1 MSPARNVVIILT
13 YYVTLIFGSSLVRNR
28 FVNQLKVMKR
38 AVQSV
43 TTNLKP
49 ISCIEGAPQMI
60 PTLRPY
66 QEKLV
71 KDTYQQWDA
80 GKQFVAMV
88 SSTGSGK
95 SMTLTAIVA
104 KERDRGQYVLVLAHR
119 QELITQLSD
128 TMGRMEIR
136 HQVIAANKVVRFA
149 AKQSMENHGVNYVDP
164 NARVMVASVQ
174 SMREAKIADLAKL
187 GNKLTVVQDEFHHAT
202 KKSKTWGGVLTP
214 LLNAG
219 ARGLGPTA
227 TPCRADGQGLS
238 RETDGYADVIVEGP
252 SMRWLIDNGYLSQY
266 KIYCPPTDLRLDNV
280 ETSKTTGDYKEKELK
295 AEIGRS
301 HIVGDIVSHYL
312 KICPGKRGITFT
324 VGVDT
329 AEEVAE
335 EYRKRGVPAIA
346 LSGRNADEERVQ
358 AIRDLKSGKILQIVN
373 DSLIG
378 EGVDIPAVEVVSF
391 ARPTQS
397 YALYAQMFGRALR
410 PFEGKSHAIIIDAV
424 SNVMR
429 HGLPDAPREWSL
441 DRRERRTGKSEPSTV
456 RVCTA
461 CAAVYERFLDA
472 CPDCGEPVPKPADRS
487 GPIQVDGDL
496 YELDQDV
503 LTRMRNEVV
512 GARETPEAMR
522 DRLTAQHVPPAGVMA
537 NVKRQSER
545 LEVLGRLDGL
555 MATIAGYW
563 RHDGMS
569 DKEIFRKF
577 FLTYHIDWLSA
588 QGLKKDDALT
598 LMGKIQNDVDGL
610 VKTH

>member
-1 MSPARNVVIILT
+1 M
-13 YYVTLIFGSSLVRNR
+13 LI
-28 FVNQLKVMKR
+28 M
-38 AVQSV
+38 
-43 TTNLKP
+43 
-49 ISCIEGAPQMI
+49 
-60 PTLRPY
+60 RPY
-66 QEKLV
+66 QRDAIDNVYANWAVGKRFVVLV
-71 KDTYQQWDA
+71 
-80 GKQFVAMV
+80 MP
-88 SSTGSGK
+88 TGSGK
-95 SMTLTAIVA
+95 ASVLCEIARIEA
-104 KERDRGQYVLVLAHR
+104 ARGQRVLITAHR
-119 QELITQLSD
+119 SELISQLSN
-128 TMGRMEIR
+128 TLARNELR
-136 HQVIAANKVVRFA
+136 HNIIAAHPTIKYSIRLHMEDHGRTYYDPS
-149 AKQSMENHGVNYVDP
+149 AKIT
-164 NARVMVASVQ
+164 VASVQ
-174 SMREAKIADLAKL
+174 SVKQSHIDELKAYK
-187 GNKLTVVQDEFHHAT
+187 NKLTIIGDEFHHYT
-202 KKSKTWGGVLTP
+202 RDSKTWGGVFTP
-214 LLNAG
+214 LDEAG
-219 ARGLGPTA
+219 AQGLGLTA
-227 TPCRADGQGLS
+227 TPCRADGKGLS
-238 RETDGYADVIVEGP
+238 RETDGYGDALVIGP
-252 SMRWLIDNGYLSQY
+252 GMRDLIEMGFLVDY
-266 KIYCPPTDLRLDNV
+266 KIYCPPSDLHLDKV
-280 ETSKTTGDYKEKELK
+280 KVSATTGDYAEKELK
-295 AEIGRS
+295 EEIGKS
-301 HIVGDIVSHYL
+301 HIVGDIVQHWL
-312 KICPGKRGITFT
+312 KFTPGKRGVTFT
-324 VGVDT
+324 VGVDM
-329 AEEVAE
+329 AEEVADA
-335 EYRKRGVPAIA
+335 YRAKGVPAVA
-346 LSGRNADEERVQ
+346 VSGRMKDSERIQ
-358 AIRDLKSGKILQIVN
+358 ALRDIASGKVLQIVN
-373 DSLIG
+373 DSVLT
-378 EGVDIPAVEVVSF
+378 EGTDVSSLEVVSF

-397 YALYAQMFGRALR
+397 YALFCQMFGRGTR
-410 PFEGKSHAIIIDAV
+410 TSPDTGKTHLTVIDAV

-461 CAAVYERFLDA
+461 CAAVYERFRDT

-598 LMGKIQNDVDGL
+598 LMEKIQNDVDGL

>member
-1 MSPARNVVIILT
+1 
-13 YYVTLIFGSSLVRNR
+13 
-28 FVNQLKVMKR
+28 
-38 AVQSV
+38 
-43 TTNLKP
+43 
-49 ISCIEGAPQMI
+49 MI

-88 SSTGSGK
+88 SATGSGK

-335 EYRKRGVPAIA
+335 EYRKRGVPAVA

-472 CPDCGEPVPKPADRS
+472 CPDCGEPVPKPAQRS
-487 GPIQVDGDL
+487 GPEFVDGDL
-496 YELDQDV
+496 YELDPDV
-503 LTRMRNEVV
+503 LAQMRNEVA

-522 DRLTAQHVPPAGVMA
+522 DRLTAMNVPVPGVMS
-537 NVKRQSER
+537 NVKRQRER
-545 LEVLGRLDGL
+545 LEVLGQLDGL

-563 RHDGMS
+563 RHDGLS

-577 FLTYHIDWLSA
+577 FLTYRTDWLSA
-588 QGLKKDDALT
+588 QSLKKDDAVA
-598 LMGKIQNDVDGL
+598 LMEKIQNHVDGL
-610 VKTH
+610 VKGEL

>member
-1 MSPARNVVIILT
+1 
-13 YYVTLIFGSSLVRNR
+13 
-28 FVNQLKVMKR
+28 
-38 AVQSV
+38 
-43 TTNLKP
+43 
-49 ISCIEGAPQMI
+49 MI

-66 QEKLV
+66 QQSLV
-71 KDTYQQWDA
+71 AETYAQWDR
-80 GKQFVAMV
+80 GVQFVAMV
-88 SSTGSGK
+88 SATGSGK

-119 QELITQLSD
+119 RELITQLSD

-174 SMREAKIADLAKL
+174 SMRETKIADLAKL

-461 CAAVYERFLDA
+461 CAAVYERFRDA

-487 GPIQVDGDL
+487 GPMQVDGDL
-496 YELDQDV
+496 YELDPDV
-503 LTRMRNEVV
+503 LAQMRNEVV

-522 DRLTAQHVPPAGVMA
+522 DRLTGRYMPQAGVI
-537 NVKRQSER
+537 SEVR
-545 LEVLGRLDGL
+545 KQIKRLDAL
-555 MATIAGYW
+555 VKLDHTLAQWAGY
-563 RHDGMS
+563 RRAEGLS
-569 DKEIFRKF
+569 DSEIFRKF
-577 FLTYHIDWLSA
+577 FLTYGVSWIEA
-588 QGLKKDDALT
+588 QALKAADADKLRERIGL
-598 LMGKIQNDVDGL
+598 
-610 VKTH
+610 

>member
-1 MSPARNVVIILT
+1 
-13 YYVTLIFGSSLVRNR
+13 
-28 FVNQLKVMKR
+28 
-38 AVQSV
+38 
-43 TTNLKP
+43 
-49 ISCIEGAPQMI
+49 MI

-71 KDTYQQWDA
+71 AETCSQWDK
-80 GKQFVAMV
+80 GVQFVAMV
-88 SSTGSGK
+88 SATGSGK

-164 NARVMVASVQ
+164 NARVIVASVQ

-214 LLNAG
+214 LMNAG

-441 DRRERRTGKSEPSTV
+441 DRRERRSGKSEVSTV

-487 GPIQVDGDL
+487 GPMQVDGDL
-496 YELDQDV
+496 YELDPDV
-503 LTRMRNEVV
+503 LAQMRNEVV

-522 DRLTAQHVPPAGVMA
+522 DRLVANHNPVVAVMSRV
-537 NVKRQSER
+537 NKQIK
-545 LEVLGRLDGL
+545 RLDAL
-555 MATIAGYW
+555 VKLDHTLAQWAGY
-563 RHDGMS
+563 RRAEGLS
-569 DKEIFRKF
+569 NSEIFRKF
-577 FLTYHIDWLSA
+577 YLTYGVSWLEA
-588 QGLKKDDALT
+588 QALKAADADKLRERIE
-598 LMGKIQNDVDGL
+598 L
-610 VKTH
+610 

>member
-1 MSPARNVVIILT
+1 MT
-13 YYVTLIFGSSLVRNR
+13 
-28 FVNQLKVMKR
+28 
-38 AVQSV
+38 
-43 TTNLKP
+43 
-49 ISCIEGAPQMI
+49 I

-66 QEKLV
+66 QQSLIAE
-71 KDTYQQWDA
+71 TYDQWNS
-80 GKQFVAMV
+80 GVQFVAMV
-88 SSTGSGK
+88 SATGSGK

-164 NARVMVASVQ
+164 NSRVMVASVQ
-174 SMREAKIADLAKL
+174 SMRDSKIAELAKL
-187 GNKLTVVQDEFHHAT
+187 GNRLTVVQDEFHHAT

-214 LLNAG
+214 LMEAG

-238 RETDGYADVIVEGP
+238 RDTDGYADVIVEGP

-266 KIYCPPTDLRLDNV
+266 KIYCPPTDLRLDKV

-441 DRRERRTGKSEPSTV
+441 DRRERRTGKSEPSMV
-456 RVCTA
+456 RICTA
-461 CAAVYERFLDA
+461 CAAVYERFRDA

-487 GPIQVDGDL
+487 GPEFVDGDL
-496 YELDQDV
+496 YELDPDV
-503 LTRMRNEVV
+503 LAQMRNEVV

-522 DRLTAQHVPPAGVMA
+522 DRLTAQHVPVPGVMS
-537 NVKRQSER
+537 NVKRQRER
-545 LEVLGRLDGL
+545 LDALVKLDHTL
-555 MATIAGYW
+555 AQWAGY
-563 RHDGMS
+563 RRAEGLS
-569 DKEIFRKF
+569 DSEIFRKF
-577 FLTYHIDWLSA
+577 FLTYGVSWLEA
-588 QGLKKDDALT
+588 QALKAADADKLRERIGL
-598 LMGKIQNDVDGL
+598 
-610 VKTH
+610 

>member
-1 MSPARNVVIILT
+1 
-13 YYVTLIFGSSLVRNR
+13 
-28 FVNQLKVMKR
+28 
-38 AVQSV
+38 
-43 TTNLKP
+43 
-49 ISCIEGAPQMI
+49 MI

-88 SSTGSGK
+88 SATGSGK

-149 AKQSMENHGVNYVDP
+149 AKQSMENHGINYVDP

-266 KIYCPPTDLRLDNV
+266 KIYCPPTDLHLENV

-335 EYRKRGVPAIA
+335 EYRKRGVPAVA

-461 CAAVYERFLDA
+461 CAAVYERFRDA
-472 CPDCGEPVPKPADRS
+472 CPDCGEPVPKPAQRS
-487 GPIQVDGDL
+487 GPEFVDGDL
-496 YELDQDV
+496 YELDPDV
-503 LTRMRNEVV
+503 LAQMRNEVV

-522 DRLTAQHVPPAGVMA
+522 DRLTAQHVPVPGVMA
-537 NVKRQSER
+537 NVKRQKER
-545 LEVLGRLDGL
+545 LDALVKLDL
-555 MATIAGYW
+555 KLAEWAGY
-563 RHDGMS
+563 RRAEGLS
-569 DKEIFRKF
+569 DSEIFRKF
-577 FLTYHIDWLSA
+577 YLTYGVSWIEA
-588 QGLKKDDALT
+588 QALKAADADKLRERIGL
-598 LMGKIQNDVDGL
+598 
-610 VKTH
+610 

>member
-1 MSPARNVVIILT
+1 
-13 YYVTLIFGSSLVRNR
+13 
-28 FVNQLKVMKR
+28 
-38 AVQSV
+38 
-43 TTNLKP
+43 
-49 ISCIEGAPQMI
+49 MI

-104 KERDRGQYVLVLAHR
+104 KERDRGQHVLVLAHR

-461 CAAVYERFLDA
+461 CAAVYERFRDA

-487 GPIQVDGDL
+487 GPMQVDGDL
-496 YELDQDV
+496 YELDPGV
-503 LTRMRNEVV
+503 LAQMRNEVV

-522 DRLTAQHVPPAGVMA
+522 DRLTAQHVPPAGVMS
-537 NVKRQSER
+537 NVKRQRER
-545 LEVLGRLDGL
+545 LDELSKLDLTLAKWAGYKRADGL
-555 MATIAGYW
+555 
-563 RHDGMS
+563 S
-569 DKEIFRKF
+569 DSEIFRKF
-577 FLTYHIDWLSA
+577 FITFNVDWLSSQA
-588 QGLKKDDALT
+588 LKKDEALK
-598 LMGKIQNDVDGL
+598 LRERIENDL
-610 VKTH
+610 LQ

>member
-1 MSPARNVVIILT
+1 MT
-13 YYVTLIFGSSLVRNR
+13 
-28 FVNQLKVMKR
+28 
-38 AVQSV
+38 
-43 TTNLKP
+43 
-49 ISCIEGAPQMI
+49 I

-71 KDTYQQWDA
+71 AETYSQWDK
-80 GKQFVAMV
+80 GVQFVAMV
-88 SSTGSGK
+88 SATGSGK

-461 CAAVYERFLDA
+461 CAAVYERFRDA

-487 GPIQVDGDL
+487 GPMQVDGDL
-496 YELDQDV
+496 YELDPDV
-503 LTRMRNEVV
+503 LAQMRNEVV

-522 DRLTAQHVPPAGVMA
+522 DRLTAQHVPVPGVMA
-537 NVKRQSER
+537 NVSRQK
-545 LEVLGRLDGL
+545 LRLDAL
-555 MATIAGYW
+555 VRLDLSLATWAGY
-563 RHDGMS
+563 RRAEGLS
-569 DKEIFRKF
+569 DSEIFRKF
-577 FLTYHIDWLSA
+577 YLTYGMSWLEA
-588 QGLKKDDALT
+588 QALKAADADKLRERIGL
-598 LMGKIQNDVDGL
+598 
-610 VKTH
+610 

>member
-1 MSPARNVVIILT
+1 M
-13 YYVTLIFGSSLVRNR
+13 TL
-28 FVNQLKVMKR
+28 
-38 AVQSV
+38 
-43 TTNLKP
+43 
-49 ISCIEGAPQMI
+49 

-71 KDTYQQWDA
+71 KDTYAQWDA
-80 GKQFVAMV
+80 GNQFVAMV
-88 SSTGSGK
+88 SATGSGK
-95 SMTLTAIVA
+95 SMTLTAIVRS
-104 KERDRGQYVLVLAHR
+104 ERDRGQYVLVLAHR

-136 HQVIAANKVVRFA
+136 HQIIASGKVVRFA

-164 NARVMVASVQ
+164 GARVFVASVQ
-174 SMREAKIADLAKL
+174 SMRPAKVAELAKL
-187 GNKLTVVQDEFHHAT
+187 GDKLTVVQDEFHHAT
-202 KKSKTWGGVLTP
+202 KKSKTWGGVLSP
-214 LLNAG
+214 LMAAG

-266 KIYCPPTDLRLDNV
+266 KIYCPPTDLRLENV

-335 EYRKRGVPAIA
+335 EYRKRGVPAVA

-441 DRRERRTGKSEPSTV
+441 DRRERRTGKSEVSTV

-461 CAAVYERFLDA
+461 CAAVYERFLNA
-472 CPDCGEPVPKPADRS
+472 CPDCGEPVPKPAQRS
-487 GPIQVDGDL
+487 GPEFVDGDL
-496 YELDQDV
+496 YELDPEV
-503 LTRMRNEVV
+503 LAQMRNEVV

-522 DRLTAQHVPPAGVMA
+522 DRLTGMHVPVPGVMA
-537 NVKRQSER
+537 NIKRQKER
-545 LEVLGRLDGL
+545 LDALVKLDVSL
-555 MATIAGYW
+555 SIWAGY
-563 RHDGMS
+563 RRAEGLS
-569 DKEIFRKF
+569 DSEIFRKF
-577 FLTYHIDWLSA
+577 FLTYGISWIEA
-588 QGLKKDDALT
+588 QALKAPEADKLRERIGL
-598 LMGKIQNDVDGL
+598 
-610 VKTH
+610 

>member
-1 MSPARNVVIILT
+1 
-13 YYVTLIFGSSLVRNR
+13 
-28 FVNQLKVMKR
+28 
-38 AVQSV
+38 
-43 TTNLKP
+43 
-49 ISCIEGAPQMI
+49 MI

-71 KDTYQQWDA
+71 AETYQQWDA

-88 SSTGSGK
+88 SATGSGK

-461 CAAVYERFLDA
+461 CAAVYERFRDA
-472 CPDCGEPVPKPADRS
+472 CPDCGEPVPKPAQRS
-487 GPIQVDGDL
+487 GPEFVDGDL
-496 YELDQDV
+496 YELDPDV
-503 LTRMRNEVV
+503 LAQMRNEVV

-522 DRLTAQHVPPAGVMA
+522 DRLTAQHVPMPGVMA
-537 NVKRQSER
+537 NVKRQKER
-545 LEVLGRLDGL
+545 LDALGELDSA

-563 RHDGMS
+563 RYQGMS
-569 DKEIFRKF
+569 DGEIFRKF
-577 FLTYHIDWLSA
+577 FLTYRIDWLSA
-588 QGLKKDDALT
+588 QSLKKDDAAA
-598 LMGKIQNDVDGL
+598 LMEKIQNDVDGL
-610 VKTH
+610 VKGGV

>member
-1 MSPARNVVIILT
+1 
-13 YYVTLIFGSSLVRNR
+13 
-28 FVNQLKVMKR
+28 MKL
-38 AVQSV
+38 AAQSV

-71 KDTYQQWDA
+71 SDTYQQWDA

-214 LLNAG
+214 LLDAG

-456 RVCTA
+456 RVCTV
-461 CAAVYERFLDA
+461 CAAVYERFLAA
-472 CPDCGEPVPKPADRS
+472 CPDCGEPVPKPAQRS
-487 GPIQVDGDL
+487 GPEFVDGDL
-496 YELDQDV
+496 YELDPDV
-503 LTRMRNEVV
+503 LAQMRNEVV

-522 DRLTAQHVPPAGVMA
+522 DRLTAQHVPMPGVMS
-537 NVKRQSER
+537 NVKRQKER
-545 LEVLGRLDGL
+545 LDALVRLDL
-555 MATIAGYW
+555 KLAEWAGY
-563 RHDGMS
+563 RRAEGLS
-569 DKEIFRKF
+569 DSEIFRKF
-577 FLTYHIDWLSA
+577 YLTYGVSWLEA
-588 QGLKKDDALT
+588 QALKAADADKLRERIGL
-598 LMGKIQNDVDGL
+598 
-610 VKTH
+610 

>member
-1 MSPARNVVIILT
+1 M
-13 YYVTLIFGSSLVRNR
+13 TL
-28 FVNQLKVMKR
+28 
-38 AVQSV
+38 
-43 TTNLKP
+43 
-49 ISCIEGAPQMI
+49 

-80 GKQFVAMV
+80 GNQFVAMV
-88 SSTGSGK
+88 SATGSGK

-128 TMGRMEIR
+128 TMGRMGIR

-238 RETDGYADVIVEGP
+238 RDTDGYADVIVEGP

-266 KIYCPPTDLRLDNV
+266 KIYCPPTDLRLENV

-424 SNVMR
+424 SNVLR

-472 CPDCGEPVPKPADRS
+472 CPDCGEPVPKPAQRS
-487 GPIQVDGDL
+487 GPEFVDGDL
-496 YELDQDV
+496 YELDPDV
-503 LTRMRNEVV
+503 LAQMRNEVM

-522 DRLTAQHVPPAGVMA
+522 DRLTAQHVPVPGVMS
-537 NVKRQSER
+537 NVKRQRER
-545 LEVLGRLDGL
+545 LDALVRLDL
-555 MATIAGYW
+555 KLAEWAGY
-563 RHDGMS
+563 RRAEGLS
-569 DKEIFRKF
+569 DSEIFRKF
-577 FLTYHIDWLSA
+577 YLTYGVSWLEA
-588 QGLKKDDALT
+588 QALKAADADKLRERIGL
-598 LMGKIQNDVDGL
+598 
-610 VKTH
+610 

>member
-1 MSPARNVVIILT
+1 M
-13 YYVTLIFGSSLVRNR
+13 TL
-28 FVNQLKVMKR
+28 
-38 AVQSV
+38 
-43 TTNLKP
+43 
-49 ISCIEGAPQMI
+49 

-66 QEKLV
+66 QQSLV
-71 KDTYQQWDA
+71 AETYQQWDS

-88 SSTGSGK
+88 SATGSGK

-280 ETSKTTGDYKEKELK
+280 GTSKTTGDYKEKELK
-295 AEIGRS
+295 VEIGRS

-429 HGLPDAPREWSL
+429 HGLPDAPREWTL

-461 CAAVYERFLDA
+461 CAAVYERFRDA

-487 GPIQVDGDL
+487 APVQVDGDL
-496 YELDQDV
+496 YELDPEV
-503 LTRMRNEVV
+503 LAQMRNEVV
-512 GARETPEAMR
+512 GAREDVNQYR
-522 DRLTAQHVPPAGVMA
+522 DKMIGHGLPPHAVKR
-537 NVKRQSER
+537 NVKLHEN
-545 LEVLGRLDGL
+545 RLDAL
-555 MATIAGYW
+555 VRLDLKLAEWAGY
-563 RHDGMS
+563 RRAEGLS
-569 DKEIFRKF
+569 DSEIFRKF
-577 FLTYHIDWLSA
+577 YLTYGVSWIEA
-588 QGLKKDDALT
+588 QALKAADADKLRERIGL
-598 LMGKIQNDVDGL
+598 
-610 VKTH
+610 

>member
-1 MSPARNVVIILT
+1 M
-13 YYVTLIFGSSLVRNR
+13 TL
-28 FVNQLKVMKR
+28 
-38 AVQSV
+38 
-43 TTNLKP
+43 
-49 ISCIEGAPQMI
+49 

-66 QEKLV
+66 QQSLV
-71 KDTYQQWDA
+71 AETYQQWDS

-88 SSTGSGK
+88 SATGSGK

-410 PFEGKSHAIIIDAV
+410 PFEGKSYAIIIDAV

-487 GPIQVDGDL
+487 GPMQVDGDL
-496 YELDQDV
+496 YELDPDV
-503 LTRMRNEVV
+503 LAQMRNEVV

-522 DRLTAQHVPPAGVMA
+522 DRLTAQHVPVPGAMA
-537 NVKRQSER
+537 NVKRQRER
-545 LEVLGRLDGL
+545 LEVLGQLDGL

-588 QGLKKDDALT
+588 QSLKKGDAVA
-598 LMGKIQNDVDGL
+598 LMEKIQNDIDGL
-610 VKTH
+610 VKGKL

>member
-1 MSPARNVVIILT
+1 
-13 YYVTLIFGSSLVRNR
+13 
-28 FVNQLKVMKR
+28 
-38 AVQSV
+38 
-43 TTNLKP
+43 
-49 ISCIEGAPQMI
+49 
-60 PTLRPY
+60 
-66 QEKLV
+66 
-71 KDTYQQWDA
+71 
-80 GKQFVAMV
+80 
-88 SSTGSGK
+88 
-95 SMTLTAIVA
+95 
-104 KERDRGQYVLVLAHR
+104 
-119 QELITQLSD
+119 
-128 TMGRMEIR
+128 
-136 HQVIAANKVVRFA
+136 
-149 AKQSMENHGVNYVDP
+149 
-164 NARVMVASVQ
+164 
-174 SMREAKIADLAKL
+174 
-187 GNKLTVVQDEFHHAT
+187 
-202 KKSKTWGGVLTP
+202 
-214 LLNAG
+214 
-219 ARGLGPTA
+219 
-227 TPCRADGQGLS
+227 
-238 RETDGYADVIVEGP
+238 
-252 SMRWLIDNGYLSQY
+252 MRWLIDNGYLSQY

-335 EYRKRGVPAIA
+335 EYRKRGVPAVA

-472 CPDCGEPVPKPADRS
+472 CPDCGEPVPKPAQRS
-487 GPIQVDGDL
+487 GPEFVDGDL
-496 YELDQDV
+496 YELDPDV
-503 LTRMRNEVV
+503 LAQMRNEVA

-522 DRLTAQHVPPAGVMA
+522 DRLTAMNVPVPGVMS
-537 NVKRQSER
+537 NVKRQRER
-545 LEVLGRLDGL
+545 LEVLGQLDGL

-563 RHDGMS
+563 RHDGLS

-577 FLTYHIDWLSA
+577 FLTYRTDWLSA
-588 QGLKKDDALT
+588 QSLKKDDAVA
-598 LMGKIQNDVDGL
+598 LMEKIQNHVDGL
-610 VKTH
+610 VKGEL

>member
-1 MSPARNVVIILT
+1 M
-13 YYVTLIFGSSLVRNR
+13 TL
-28 FVNQLKVMKR
+28 
-38 AVQSV
+38 
-43 TTNLKP
+43 
-49 ISCIEGAPQMI
+49 

-88 SSTGSGK
+88 SATGSGK

-252 SMRWLIDNGYLSQY
+252 TMRWLIDNGYLSQY
-266 KIYCPPTDLRLDNV
+266 KIYCPPTDLHLENV

-295 AEIGRS
+295 VEIGRS

-335 EYRKRGVPAIA
+335 EYRKRGVPAVA

-461 CAAVYERFLDA
+461 CAAVYERFRDA

-487 GPIQVDGDL
+487 GPTQVDGDL
-496 YELDQDV
+496 YELDPDV
-503 LTRMRNEVV
+503 LAQMRNEVV

-522 DRLTAQHVPPAGVMA
+522 DRLTALNVPVPGVMS
-537 NVKRQSER
+537 NVKRQRER
-545 LEVLGRLDGL
+545 LDALVKLDL
-555 MATIAGYW
+555 KLAEWAGY
-563 RHDGMS
+563 RRAEGLS
-569 DKEIFRKF
+569 DSEIFRKF
-577 FLTYHIDWLSA
+577 YLTYGVSWLEA
-588 QGLKKDDALT
+588 QALKAADADKLRERIGL
-598 LMGKIQNDVDGL
+598 
-610 VKTH
+610 

>member
-1 MSPARNVVIILT
+1 M
-13 YYVTLIFGSSLVRNR
+13 TL
-28 FVNQLKVMKR
+28 
-38 AVQSV
+38 
-43 TTNLKP
+43 
-49 ISCIEGAPQMI
+49 

-66 QEKLV
+66 QQSLV
-71 KDTYQQWDA
+71 AETYSQWDK
-80 GKQFVAMV
+80 GVQFVAMV

-119 QELITQLSD
+119 RELITQLSD

-149 AKQSMENHGVNYVDP
+149 AKQSMENHSVNYVDP

-335 EYRKRGVPAIA
+335 EYRKRGVPAVA

-456 RVCTA
+456 RVCTS
-461 CAAVYERFLDA
+461 CAAVYERFRDA

-487 GPIQVDGDL
+487 GPMQVDGDL
-496 YELDQDV
+496 YELEPDV
-503 LTRMRNEVV
+503 LAQMRNEVV
-512 GARETPEAMR
+512 GAREDVNQYR
-522 DRLTAQHVPPAGVMA
+522 DKMIGHGLPPNAVKR
-537 NVKRQSER
+537 NVKLHEN
-545 LEVLGRLDGL
+545 RLDAL
-555 MATIAGYW
+555 VRLDHTLAQWAGY
-563 RHDGMS
+563 RRAEGLS
-569 DKEIFRKF
+569 DSEIFRKF
-577 FLTYHIDWLSA
+577 YLTYGVSWLEA
-588 QGLKKDDALT
+588 QALKAADADKLRERIE
-598 LMGKIQNDVDGL
+598 L
-610 VKTH
+610 

>member
-1 MSPARNVVIILT
+1 
-13 YYVTLIFGSSLVRNR
+13 
-28 FVNQLKVMKR
+28 
-38 AVQSV
+38 
-43 TTNLKP
+43 
-49 ISCIEGAPQMI
+49 MI

-461 CAAVYERFLDA
+461 CAAVYERFRDA

-487 GPIQVDGDL
+487 GPMQVDGDL
-496 YELDQDV
+496 YELDPDV
-503 LTRMRNEVV
+503 LAQMRNEVV

-522 DRLTAQHVPPAGVMA
+522 DRLTAQHVPVPGVMA

-577 FLTYHIDWLSA
+577 FLTYHVDWLSA

-598 LMGKIQNDVDGL
+598 LMEKIQNDVDGL

>member
-1 MSPARNVVIILT
+1 M
-13 YYVTLIFGSSLVRNR
+13 TL
-28 FVNQLKVMKR
+28 
-38 AVQSV
+38 
-43 TTNLKP
+43 
-49 ISCIEGAPQMI
+49 

-71 KDTYQQWDA
+71 KYTYQQWDA

-88 SSTGSGK
+88 SATGSGK

-104 KERDRGQYVLVLAHR
+104 QERDRGQYVLVLAHR

-136 HQVIAANKVVRFA
+136 HQIIAANKVVRFA

-164 NARVMVASVQ
+164 TARVFVASVQ
-174 SMREAKIADLAKL
+174 SMRPEKVAELAKL

-214 LLNAG
+214 LMNAG

-252 SMRWLIDNGYLSQY
+252 TMRWLIDNGYLSQY
-266 KIYCPPTDLRLDNV
+266 KIYCPPTDLHLENV

-441 DRRERRTGKSEPSTV
+441 DRRERRTGKSEPSMV

-461 CAAVYERFLDA
+461 CAAVYERFRDA

-487 GPIQVDGDL
+487 GPVQVDGDL
-496 YELDQDV
+496 YELDPDV
-503 LTRMRNEVV
+503 LAQMRNEVV

-522 DRLTAQHVPPAGVMA
+522 DRLTAQHVPVPGVMA
-537 NVKRQSER
+537 NVKRQRER
-545 LEVLGRLDGL
+545 LEVLSELDHS

-569 DKEIFRKF
+569 DSEIFRKF
-577 FLTYHIDWLSA
+577 YLRYQTDWLTA
-588 QGLKKDDALT
+588 QSLKKDDAESLIK
-598 LMGKIQNDVDGL
+598 KIQNDVDAL
-610 VKTH
+610 VKVS

>member
-1 MSPARNVVIILT
+1 
-13 YYVTLIFGSSLVRNR
+13 
-28 FVNQLKVMKR
+28 
-38 AVQSV
+38 
-43 TTNLKP
+43 
-49 ISCIEGAPQMI
+49 MI
-60 PTLRPY
+60 PQLRPY
-66 QEKLV
+66 QKKLV
-71 KDTYQQWDA
+71 ADVYEQWDA
-80 GKQFVAMV
+80 GMQFVAMV
-88 SSTGSGK
+88 SATGSGK
-95 SMTLTAIVA
+95 SMTLTEIVRM
-104 KERDRGQYVLVLAHR
+104 ERDRGQYVLVLAHR

-128 TMGRMEIR
+128 TMGRLEIR
-136 HQVIAANKVVRFA
+136 HQVIAANKVVRFS
-149 AKQSMENHGVNYVDP
+149 AKQSMENHGVNYIDP
-164 NARVMVASVQ
+164 NSRVLVASVQ
-174 SMREAKIADLAKL
+174 SMRDSKIAELAKL
-187 GNKLTVVQDEFHHAT
+187 GNRLTVVQDEFHHAT

-214 LLNAG
+214 LIQAG

-238 RETDGYADVIVEGP
+238 RQTDGYADVLVHGP
-252 SMRWLIDNGYLSQY
+252 EMRWLIDNGYLSQY

-335 EYRKRGVPAIA
+335 EYRRRGVPAVA

-358 AIRDLKSGKILQIVN
+358 VIRDLKSGKILQIVN

-441 DRRERRTGKSEPSTV
+441 DRRERRTGKSEPSMV

-461 CAAVYERFLDA
+461 CAAVYERFRDA

-487 GPIQVDGDL
+487 GPVQVDGDL
-496 YELDQDV
+496 YELDPTV
-503 LTRMRNEVV
+503 LAQMRNEVV

-522 DRLTAQHVPPAGVMA
+522 DRMTQLGVPPAGVMA
-537 NVKRQSER
+537 NTKRQRER
-545 LEVLGRLDGL
+545 LDALVKLDNTLAQWAGFRRAEGL
-555 MATIAGYW
+555 
-563 RHDGMS
+563 S
-569 DKEIFRKF
+569 DSEIFRKF
-577 FLTYHIDWLSA
+577 YLTYGMSWLEA
-588 QGLKKDDALT
+588 QALKAADADKLRERIGL
-598 LMGKIQNDVDGL
+598 
-610 VKTH
+610 

>member
-1 MSPARNVVIILT
+1 M
-13 YYVTLIFGSSLVRNR
+13 TL
-28 FVNQLKVMKR
+28 
-38 AVQSV
+38 
-43 TTNLKP
+43 
-49 ISCIEGAPQMI
+49 

-71 KDTYQQWDA
+71 AETYSQWDK
-80 GKQFVAMV
+80 GVQFVAMV

-119 QELITQLSD
+119 RELITQLSD

-238 RETDGYADVIVEGP
+238 RGTDGYADVIVEGP

-335 EYRKRGVPAIA
+335 EYRKRGVPAVA

-487 GPIQVDGDL
+487 GPVQVDGDL
-496 YELDQDV
+496 YELDPDV
-503 LTRMRNEVV
+503 LAQMRNEVV
-512 GARETPEAMR
+512 GARETPEAIR
-522 DRLTAQHVPPAGVMA
+522 DRLTAMNVPVPGVMS
-537 NVKRQSER
+537 NVKRQRER
-545 LEVLGRLDGL
+545 LEVLGQLDGL

-588 QGLKKDDALT
+588 QSLKKDDAEA
-598 LMGKIQNDVDGL
+598 LMEKIQNDIDGL
-610 VKTH
+610 VKGNL

>member
-1 MSPARNVVIILT
+1 M
-13 YYVTLIFGSSLVRNR
+13 TL
-28 FVNQLKVMKR
+28 
-38 AVQSV
+38 
-43 TTNLKP
+43 
-49 ISCIEGAPQMI
+49 

-119 QELITQLSD
+119 RELITQLSD

-187 GNKLTVVQDEFHHAT
+187 GDKLTVVQDEFHHAT

-461 CAAVYERFLDA
+461 CAAVYERFRDA
-472 CPDCGEPVPKPADRS
+472 CPDCGEPVPKPAQRS
-487 GPIQVDGDL
+487 GPEFVDGDL
-496 YELDQDV
+496 YELDPDV
-503 LTRMRNEVV
+503 LAQMRNEVV

-522 DRLTAQHVPPAGVMA
+522 DRLTGRYMPQAGVI
-537 NVKRQSER
+537 SEVR
-545 LEVLGRLDGL
+545 KQIKRLDAL
-555 MATIAGYW
+555 VKLDHTLAQWAGY
-563 RHDGMS
+563 RRAEGLS
-569 DKEIFRKF
+569 DSEIFRKF
-577 FLTYHIDWLSA
+577 YLTYGVSWLEA
-588 QGLKKDDALT
+588 QALKAADADKLRERIGL
-598 LMGKIQNDVDGL
+598 
-610 VKTH
+610 

>member
-1 MSPARNVVIILT
+1 M
-13 YYVTLIFGSSLVRNR
+13 TL
-28 FVNQLKVMKR
+28 
-38 AVQSV
+38 
-43 TTNLKP
+43 
-49 ISCIEGAPQMI
+49 

-71 KDTYQQWDA
+71 AETYSQWDK
-80 GKQFVAMV
+80 GVQFVAMV
-88 SSTGSGK
+88 SATGSGK

-461 CAAVYERFLDA
+461 CAAVYERFRDA
-472 CPDCGEPVPKPADRS
+472 CPDCGEPVPKPAQRS
-487 GPIQVDGDL
+487 GPEYVDGDL
-496 YELDQDV
+496 YELDPDV
-503 LTRMRNEVV
+503 LAQMRNEVM

-522 DRLTAQHVPPAGVMA
+522 DRLTAMNVPVPGVMA
-537 NVKRQSER
+537 NVKRQKER
-545 LEVLGRLDGL
+545 LDALVKLDL
-555 MATIAGYW
+555 KLAEWAGY
-563 RHDGMS
+563 RRAEGLS
-569 DKEIFRKF
+569 DSEIFRKF
-577 FLTYHIDWLSA
+577 YLTYGVSWIEA
-588 QGLKKDDALT
+588 QALKAADADKLRERIGL
-598 LMGKIQNDVDGL
+598 
-610 VKTH
+610 

>member
-1 MSPARNVVIILT
+1 
-13 YYVTLIFGSSLVRNR
+13 VTRIFGNFLAQNKLVNR
-28 FVNQLKVMKR
+28 LKVMKL
-38 AVQSV
+38 AAQSV

-71 KDTYQQWDA
+71 SDTYQQWDA

-335 EYRKRGVPAIA
+335 EYRKRGVPAVA

-410 PFEGKSHAIIIDAV
+410 PFEGKTHAIIIDAV

-487 GPIQVDGDL
+487 GPVQVDGDL
-496 YELDQDV
+496 YELDPDV
-503 LTRMRNEVV
+503 LAQMRNEVV

-522 DRLTAQHVPPAGVMA
+522 DRLTAMNVPVPGVMG
-537 NVKRQSER
+537 NVKRQRER

-588 QGLKKDDALT
+588 QSLKKDNAIAL
-598 LMGKIQNDVDGL
+598 MEKIQNDVDGL

>member
-1 MSPARNVVIILT
+1 M
-13 YYVTLIFGSSLVRNR
+13 TL
-28 FVNQLKVMKR
+28 
-38 AVQSV
+38 
-43 TTNLKP
+43 
-49 ISCIEGAPQMI
+49 

-461 CAAVYERFLDA
+461 CAAVYERFRDA
-472 CPDCGEPVPKPADRS
+472 CPDCGEPVPKPAQRS
-487 GPIQVDGDL
+487 GPEFVDGDL
-496 YELDQDV
+496 YELDPDV
-503 LTRMRNEVV
+503 LAQMRNEVV

-522 DRLTAQHVPPAGVMA
+522 DRLTAQHVPVPGVMA
-537 NVKRQSER
+537 NVKRQRER
-545 LEVLGRLDGL
+545 LEVLGQLDGL

-577 FLTYHIDWLSA
+577 FLTYRTDWLSA
-588 QGLKKDDALT
+588 QSLKKDDAT
-598 LMGKIQNDVDGL
+598 ALMEKIQNDIDGL
-610 VKTH
+610 VKDGL

>member
-1 MSPARNVVIILT
+1 
-13 YYVTLIFGSSLVRNR
+13 
-28 FVNQLKVMKR
+28 
-38 AVQSV
+38 
-43 TTNLKP
+43 
-49 ISCIEGAPQMI
+49 MI

-71 KDTYQQWDA
+71 KETYQQWDA

-149 AKQSMENHGVNYVDP
+149 AKQSMENHGVNYIDP

-472 CPDCGEPVPKPADRS
+472 CPDCGEPVPKPAYRS
-487 GPIQVDGDL
+487 GPMQVDGDL
-496 YELDQDV
+496 YELDPGV
-503 LTRMRNEVV
+503 LAQMRNEVV

-522 DRLTAQHVPPAGVMA
+522 DRLVANHNPVIAVMSRV
-537 NVKRQSER
+537 NKQIKR
-545 LEVLGRLDGL
+545 LDTLTKLDGL

-563 RHDGMS
+563 RYDGMS
-569 DKEIFRKF
+569 DSEIFRKF

-588 QGLKKDDALT
+588 QSLKKDDAVA
-598 LMGKIQNDVDGL
+598 LMEKIQNDVDGL
-610 VKTH
+610 VKDGL

>member
-1 MSPARNVVIILT
+1 
-13 YYVTLIFGSSLVRNR
+13 
-28 FVNQLKVMKR
+28 
-38 AVQSV
+38 
-43 TTNLKP
+43 
-49 ISCIEGAPQMI
+49 MI

-88 SSTGSGK
+88 SATGSGK

-136 HQVIAANKVVRFA
+136 HQVIAADKVVRFA

-174 SMREAKIADLAKL
+174 SMRESKIADLAKL

-461 CAAVYERFLDA
+461 CAAVYERFRDA
-472 CPDCGEPVPKPADRS
+472 CPDCGEPVPKPAQRS
-487 GPIQVDGDL
+487 GPEFVDGDL
-496 YELDQDV
+496 YELDPDV
-503 LTRMRNEVV
+503 LAQMRNEVV

-522 DRLTAQHVPPAGVMA
+522 DRLTAQHVPMPGVMA
-537 NVKRQSER
+537 NVKRQKER
-545 LEVLGRLDGL
+545 LDALVKLDHTL
-555 MATIAGYW
+555 AQWAGY
-563 RHDGMS
+563 RRAEGLS
-569 DKEIFRKF
+569 DSEIFRKF
-577 FLTYHIDWLSA
+577 YLTYGVSWLEA
-588 QGLKKDDALT
+588 QALKAADADKLRERIE
-598 LMGKIQNDVDGL
+598 L
-610 VKTH
+610 

>member
-1 MSPARNVVIILT
+1 MS
-13 YYVTLIFGSSLVRNR
+13 
-28 FVNQLKVMKR
+28 
-38 AVQSV
+38 
-43 TTNLKP
+43 
-49 ISCIEGAPQMI
+49 I

-66 QEKLV
+66 QKKLV
-71 KDTYQQWDA
+71 ADVYQQWDA
-80 GKQFVAMV
+80 GMQFVAMV
-88 SSTGSGK
+88 SATGSGK
-95 SMTLTAIVA
+95 SMTLTEIVRM
-104 KERDRGQYVLVLAHR
+104 ERDRGQYVLVLAHR

-128 TMGRMEIR
+128 TMGRLEIR

-164 NARVMVASVQ
+164 NSRVLVASVQ
-174 SMREAKIADLAKL
+174 SMRANKIAELAKL
-187 GNKLTVVQDEFHHAT
+187 GNRLTVVQDEFHHAT

-214 LLNAG
+214 LMEAG

-238 RETDGYADVIVEGP
+238 RQTDGYADVLVHGP
-252 SMRWLIDNGYLSQY
+252 EMRWLIDNGYLSQY
-266 KIYCPPTDLRLDNV
+266 KIYCPPTDLRLENV

-335 EYRKRGVPAIA
+335 EYRRRGVPAVA

-461 CAAVYERFLDA
+461 CAAVYERFRDA

-487 GPIQVDGDL
+487 GPVMVDGDL
-496 YELDQDV
+496 YELDPTV
-503 LTRMRNEVV
+503 LAQMRNEVL

-522 DRLTAQHVPPAGVMA
+522 DRLTAQHVPVPGVMA
-537 NVKRQSER
+537 NTKRQRER
-545 LEVLGRLDGL
+545 LEVLGELDRS

-569 DKEIFRKF
+569 DSEIFRKF
-577 FLTYHIDWLSA
+577 YLRYQTDWLSA
-588 QGLKKDDALT
+588 QSLKKDDAESLIK
-598 LMGKIQNDVDGL
+598 KIQNDVDGL
-610 VKTH
+610 VKVS

>member
-1 MSPARNVVIILT
+1 
-13 YYVTLIFGSSLVRNR
+13 
-28 FVNQLKVMKR
+28 
-38 AVQSV
+38 
-43 TTNLKP
+43 
-49 ISCIEGAPQMI
+49 MI

-71 KDTYQQWDA
+71 DETYQQWDA

-88 SSTGSGK
+88 SATGSGK

-104 KERDRGQYVLVLAHR
+104 KERDRGQHVLVLAHR

-214 LLNAG
+214 LLDAG

-461 CAAVYERFLDA
+461 CAAVYERFRDA
-472 CPDCGEPVPKPADRS
+472 CPDCSEPVPKPAQRS
-487 GPIQVDGDL
+487 GPEFVDGDL
-496 YELDQDV
+496 YELDPDV
-503 LTRMRNEVV
+503 LAQMRNEVV

-522 DRLTAQHVPPAGVMA
+522 DRLTGRYMPQAGVI
-537 NVKRQSER
+537 SEVR
-545 LEVLGRLDGL
+545 KQIKRLDAL
-555 MATIAGYW
+555 VKLDHTLAQWAGY
-563 RHDGMS
+563 RRAEGLS
-569 DKEIFRKF
+569 DSEIFRKF
-577 FLTYHIDWLSA
+577 YLTYGISWIEA
-588 QGLKKDDALT
+588 QALKAADADKLRERIGL
-598 LMGKIQNDVDGL
+598 
-610 VKTH
+610 

>member
-1 MSPARNVVIILT
+1 
-13 YYVTLIFGSSLVRNR
+13 
-28 FVNQLKVMKR
+28 
-38 AVQSV
+38 
-43 TTNLKP
+43 
-49 ISCIEGAPQMI
+49 MI

-71 KDTYQQWDA
+71 SDTYQQWDA

-104 KERDRGQYVLVLAHR
+104 KERDRDQYVLVLAHR

-335 EYRKRGVPAIA
+335 EYRRRGVPAVA

-429 HGLPDAPREWSL
+429 HGLPDAPHEWSL
-441 DRRERRTGKSEPSTV
+441 DRRERRTGKSEPSMV

-461 CAAVYERFLDA
+461 CAAVYERFRDA

-487 GPIQVDGDL
+487 GPVQVDGDL
-496 YELDQDV
+496 YELDPTV
-503 LTRMRNEVV
+503 LAQMRNEVV

-522 DRLTAQHVPPAGVMA
+522 DRLTAQHVPVPGVMA
-537 NVKRQSER
+537 NVKRQRER
-545 LEVLGRLDGL
+545 LDALVKLDVSL
-555 MATIAGYW
+555 SVWAGY
-563 RHDGMS
+563 RRAEGLS
-569 DKEIFRKF
+569 DSEIFRKF
-577 FLTYHIDWLSA
+577 YLTYGMSWLEA
-588 QGLKKDDALT
+588 QALKAADADKLRERIGL
-598 LMGKIQNDVDGL
+598 
-610 VKTH
+610 

>member
-1 MSPARNVVIILT
+1 M
-13 YYVTLIFGSSLVRNR
+13 LI
-28 FVNQLKVMKR
+28 M
-38 AVQSV
+38 
-43 TTNLKP
+43 
-49 ISCIEGAPQMI
+49 
-60 PTLRPY
+60 RPY
-66 QEKLV
+66 QQDAIDNVYANWAVGKRFVVLV
-71 KDTYQQWDA
+71 
-80 GKQFVAMV
+80 MP
-88 SSTGSGK
+88 TGSGK
-95 SMTLTAIVA
+95 ASVLCEIARIEA
-104 KERDRGQYVLVLAHR
+104 ARGQRVLITAHR
-119 QELITQLSD
+119 SELISQLSN
-128 TMGRMEIR
+128 TLARNELR
-136 HQVIAANKVVRFA
+136 HNIIAAHPTIKYSIRLHMEDHGRTYYDPS
-149 AKQSMENHGVNYVDP
+149 AKIT
-164 NARVMVASVQ
+164 VASVQ
-174 SMREAKIADLAKL
+174 SVKQSHIDELKAYK
-187 GNKLTVVQDEFHHAT
+187 NKLTIIGDEFHHYT
-202 KKSKTWGGVLTP
+202 RDSKTWGGVFTP
-214 LLNAG
+214 LDEAG
-219 ARGLGPTA
+219 AQGLGLTA
-227 TPCRADGQGLS
+227 TPCRADGKGLS
-238 RETDGYADVIVEGP
+238 RETDGYGDALVIGP
-252 SMRWLIDNGYLSQY
+252 GMRDLIEMGFLVDY
-266 KIYCPPTDLRLDNV
+266 KIYCPPSDLHLDQV
-280 ETSKTTGDYKEKELK
+280 KVSATTGDYAEKELK
-295 AEIGRS
+295 EEIGKS
-301 HIVGDIVSHYL
+301 HIVGDIVQHWL
-312 KICPGKRGITFT
+312 KFTPGKRGVTFT
-324 VGVDT
+324 VGVDM
-329 AEEVAE
+329 AEEVADA
-335 EYRKRGVPAIA
+335 YRAKGVPAVA
-346 LSGRNADEERVQ
+346 VSGRMKDSERIQ
-358 AIRDLKSGKILQIVN
+358 ALRDIASGKVLQIVN
-373 DSLIG
+373 DSVLT
-378 EGVDIPAVEVVSF
+378 EGTDVSSLEVVSF

-397 YALYAQMFGRALR
+397 YALFCQMFGRGTR
-410 PFEGKSHAIIIDAV
+410 TSPDTGKTHLTVIDAV

-461 CAAVYERFLDA
+461 CAAVYERFRDT

-598 LMGKIQNDVDGL
+598 LMEKIQNDVDGL

>member
-1 MSPARNVVIILT
+1 
-13 YYVTLIFGSSLVRNR
+13 
-28 FVNQLKVMKR
+28 
-38 AVQSV
+38 
-43 TTNLKP
+43 
-49 ISCIEGAPQMI
+49 MI

-71 KDTYQQWDA
+71 AETYQQWDS

-461 CAAVYERFLDA
+461 CAAVYERFRDA

-487 GPIQVDGDL
+487 GPVQVDGDL
-496 YELDQDV
+496 YELDPDV
-503 LTRMRNEVV
+503 LAQMRNEVA

-522 DRLTAQHVPPAGVMA
+522 DRLTAMNVPVPGVMG
-537 NVKRQSER
+537 NVKRQRER

-588 QGLKKDDALT
+588 QSLKKDNAIAL
-598 LMGKIQNDVDGL
+598 MEKIQNDVDGL

>member
-1 MSPARNVVIILT
+1 M
-13 YYVTLIFGSSLVRNR
+13 TL
-28 FVNQLKVMKR
+28 
-38 AVQSV
+38 
-43 TTNLKP
+43 
-49 ISCIEGAPQMI
+49 

-66 QEKLV
+66 QQSLV
-71 KDTYQQWDA
+71 AETYSQWDK
-80 GKQFVAMV
+80 GVQFVAMV
-88 SSTGSGK
+88 SATGSGK

-104 KERDRGQYVLVLAHR
+104 KERDRGQHVLVLAHR

-487 GPIQVDGDL
+487 GPMQVDGDL
-496 YELDQDV
+496 YELDPDV
-503 LTRMRNEVV
+503 LAQMRNEVV

-522 DRLTAQHVPPAGVMA
+522 DRLTAQHVPVPGVMA
-537 NVKRQSER
+537 NVKRQKER
-545 LEVLGRLDGL
+545 LDALVKLDL
-555 MATIAGYW
+555 KLAEWAGY
-563 RHDGMS
+563 RRAEGLS
-569 DKEIFRKF
+569 DSEIFRKF
-577 FLTYHIDWLSA
+577 FLTYGVSWLEA
-588 QGLKKDDALT
+588 QALKAADADKLRERIGL
-598 LMGKIQNDVDGL
+598 
-610 VKTH
+610 

>member
-1 MSPARNVVIILT
+1 LT
-13 YYVTLIFGSSLVRNR
+13 YCVTRIFGNFLAQNKLVNR
-28 FVNQLKVMKR
+28 LKVMKL
-38 AVQSV
+38 AAQSV

-487 GPIQVDGDL
+487 GPMQVDGDL
-496 YELDQDV
+496 YELDPDV
-503 LTRMRNEVV
+503 LAQMRNEVV

-522 DRLTAQHVPPAGVMA
+522 NRLTAMNVPPAGVMA

-577 FLTYHIDWLSA
+577 FLTYHVDWLSA

-598 LMGKIQNDVDGL
+598 LMEKIQNDVDGL